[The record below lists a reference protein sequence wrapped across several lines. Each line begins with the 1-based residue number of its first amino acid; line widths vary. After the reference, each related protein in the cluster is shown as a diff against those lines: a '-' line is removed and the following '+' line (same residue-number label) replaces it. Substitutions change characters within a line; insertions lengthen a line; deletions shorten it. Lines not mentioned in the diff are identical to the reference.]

1 MKKITF
7 IFIISLCSFLVR
19 LPVAEANMIYSDVPK
34 NAYYYEATVDL
45 LDSKILIR
53 PGPLLKPAEI
63 VSRGEAAIFMSRTI
77 DALHLQKEKYHMQP
91 FYFKDVK
98 VDDPLYPHV
107 IKMSGYG
114 VMKGW
119 KPNEFGKNGKL
130 TRSQAVK
137 LLAET
142 FEIPLHST
150 KHYYPDV
157 PKQADYA
164 KYVNRLHEIGVIEG
178 SKGKFMP
185 AAYLTRSQWLAMI
198 HRVKTWDAN
207 RDDDK
212 KGVPFVNHPN
222 QLFLE
227 DANQL
232 ANNWKKYQ
240 PTYQGF
246 IFSQLPQIEGN
257 FRAGQLR
264 PGFIEDGL
272 KAVKFVRSI
281 AGLSTTVRLDPV
293 FNEEAQAAA
302 LVLAVRNEGLS
313 HYPPAIKG
321 MDKTLFNKGY
331 QGASTSN
338 IAYGYWSFDDSVLFG
353 YMADED
359 DINREDVGHRL
370 WMLNPHLQKV
380 GFGFVESKEP
390 KRPYSAIKVVDDHEI
405 ELANSPSIITWPTAG
420 AFPYEM
426 LKLPVSSNT
435 LPWSVSFSEDK
446 YKQPNMKEVHVELK
460 RLRDGK
466 KWVFNKDR
474 QDGFFKISSSGI
486 GKVGHTLIFQPTHTI
501 YPLVKGDIFQV
512 NIKGLR
518 DSEGRAATYQY
529 QVLLVGLNK

>member
-7 IFIISLCSFLVR
+7 IFLISLCSFLVR
-19 LPVAEANMIYSDVPK
+19 LPVAEANIIYSDVPK

-63 VSRGEAAIFMSRTI
+63 VSREEAAILMSRTI
-77 DALHLQKEKYHMQP
+77 DALHLQKEKYHMEP

-185 AAYLTRSQWLAMI
+185 AAHLTRSQWLAMI
-198 HRVKTWDAN
+198 HRMKTWNAEQEDS
-207 RDDDK
+207 K

-222 QLFLE
+222 ELSLRGAQAIVK
-227 DANQL
+227 D
-232 ANNWKKYQ
+232 WGKYR
-240 PTYQGF
+240 PNYEGA
-246 IFSQLPQIEGN
+246 IFSELPQLGGV
-257 FRAGQLR
+257 FRAGKLQ

-272 KAVKFVRSI
+272 KATKFVRSL
-281 AGLSTTVRLDPV
+281 AGLSTNIQLDST
-293 FNEEAQAAA
+293 FNAEAQAGA
-302 LVLAVRNEGLS
+302 LLLAVRNKGLS
-313 HYPPAIKG
+313 HYPPAIQG
-321 MDKTLFNKGY
+321 MDVSLFKQGY
-331 QGASTSN
+331 RGTSTSN

-359 DINREDVGHRL
+359 DVNREDVGHRL
-370 WMLNPHLQKV
+370 WMLNPHLQKI
-380 GFGFVESKEP
+380 GFGFVESKDP
-390 KRPYSAIKVVDDHEI
+390 IRPYSAIKVVDETEI
-405 ELANSPSIITWPTAG
+405 ELMTVPSVITWPTAG
-420 AFPYEM
+420 AFPFEM
-426 LKLPVSSNT
+426 IKLPMNKNT

-446 YKQPNMKEVHVELK
+446 YQQPHMKEIHVELK
-460 RLRDGK
+460 RVRDDK
-466 KWVFNKDR
+466 KWIFNQTR

-486 GKVGHTLIFQPTHTI
+486 GKVGHTIIFQPSHSI
-501 YPLVKGDIFQV
+501 YPMVKGDVFQV

-518 DSEGRAATYQY
+518 NNEGKAVSYQY
-529 QVLLVGLNK
+529 HVLLVGLDK